1 MFYLPS
7 NLEYNLR
14 KGDFDRII
22 DEYERAVTLYGGS
35 ESEVFKLYLAE
46 IQKGVDALR
55 DQLNKL
61 IHENLDLSVEQ
72 QKKLIAN
79 LVQIDTDCDPAW
91 NCLQVRFSFKNK
103 VLDY

>member
-7 NLEYNLR
+7 NLEVNLR
-14 KGDFDRII
+14 KGEFDRII
-22 DEYERAVTLYGGS
+22 DEYERAVTHYGGS
-35 ESEVFKLYLAE
+35 ESEVFKMYLAE
-46 IQKGVDALR
+46 IQKGVNALR

-79 LVQIDTDCDPAW
+79 LVQIKDTDGDTDFDPAW
-91 NCLQVRFSFKNK
+91 NCLQVSCG
-103 VLDY
+103 